1 MQKAAEVFADQF
13 GAWDIHLPEDAVQ
26 ARERG
31 KINKAGWSI
40 WYLFGSDERGE
51 YLDYYAAHRMTTDS
65 HTRIR
70 ADGAVEHLPALE
82 EMFIGSNDPVE
93 NARLKAELLAGNRR
107 IAQLLEAKGFG
118 LSGDEPLSNQ
128 IRRVQM
134 TREVGEGDSQQ
145 DRN

>member
-1 MQKAAEVFADQF
+1 MPRIEEQFADRF
-13 GAWDIHLPEDAVQ
+13 KNWSIRLSHDAIES
-26 ARERG
+26 RTRG

-40 WYLFGSDERGE
+40 WYLFGSDEQGE
-51 YLDYYAAHRMTTDS
+51 YLDYYATHRMTTDS

-70 ADGAVEHLPALE
+70 ADGLVEGLPALA
-82 EMFIGSNDPVE
+82 EMFVGSDDPAE
-93 NARLKAELLAGNRR
+93 HARLKAKFVEENRK

-134 TREVGEGDSQQ
+134 TGEAGEGES
-145 DRN
+145 